1 MLQVILPQASVP
13 YSNTLKADRQA
24 LVSEGFTTM
33 LRVSIQCI
41 SITMKGSFVV
51 LDFGIYG
58 LNYTA
63 TKYGEVN

>member
-1 MLQVILPQASVP
+1 
-13 YSNTLKADRQA
+13 
-24 LVSEGFTTM
+24 M

-41 SITMKGSFVV
+41 SITIKGSFLV

-63 TKYGEVN
+63 TKYGNALHNKRGQEFAAGEETLAAVR